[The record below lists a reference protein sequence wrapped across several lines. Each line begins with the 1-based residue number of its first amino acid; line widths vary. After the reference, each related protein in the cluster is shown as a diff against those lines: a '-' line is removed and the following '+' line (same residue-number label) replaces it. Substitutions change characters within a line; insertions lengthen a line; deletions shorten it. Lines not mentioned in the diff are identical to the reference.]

1 MVAVWVSAWAVSM
14 GLAASCHHAPHMARV
29 PQPVPTAAPAPLPAP
44 MVIPAPV
51 IRVGILTEA
60 GRVSIAADSGL
71 ALRGDGIG
79 TTVQRATFVPSAA
92 GAAAARYRVQ
102 VASFADLSAAQA
114 VGDRA
119 RQLTGLEPTV
129 RWSEET
135 GTHQVRMGEFGTREE
150 AQALLARVSA
160 GGIQGAWIAQE
171 LRVAAAG
178 RMRLLETGQE
188 VGPVSLQSIVG
199 AELVSVDGLP
209 YRGFVEVRPNE
220 QGSLTVVNVLNLEDY
235 LRGVVPNELSP
246 QAFPEL
252 EAVKAQAVAARTY
265 ALRNLGQYSAR
276 GYDICATAAC
286 QVYRGRSSEQ
296 PLSDQAVEETSG
308 VTASYRGALI
318 NALYTSTCGGHTE
331 DVTNIFEGD
340 DAPYLRGVICAPE
353 RDALGTLHTA
363 ASPLA
368 PGGEEGLT
376 RDVALLASL
385 GVLEGHPWT
394 EADLKAPATGD
405 ELRRWLAALPAALG
419 RQACLPGDES
429 PQRRGAFFAQLVG
442 AMCWD
447 ERARR
452 LLAPGDT
459 EYLLQVEDRAE
470 LSGEEALSAALLI
483 EEGVISPFSDN
494 TLRANARPTRAQ
506 AIAALA
512 RVALKAGVPDLRS
525 AAFKSAGDGGLTVVR
540 ADMPETHPL
549 DPAVRLFRLLDGNP
563 LAASEVTV
571 IAGEKINY
579 LLRDGRVTYLEA
591 EQARAGAAADRS
603 SRVYRWEVRMT
614 PGELAKAVSRYGSV
628 GAVRDVTPQR
638 YGVSGRVIELAV
650 SGSDG
655 ELVLRGLKVRWGLGL
670 RENLFVVDRERAPS
684 GAIDRFVFT
693 GKGWGHGV
701 GLCQVGAFGM
711 AQSGSTY
718 DRILRHYYTGIT
730 LAKAY

>member
-1 MVAVWVSAWAVSM
+1 MV
-14 GLAASCHHAPHMARV
+14 V
-29 PQPVPTAAPAPLPAP
+29 PP
-44 MVIPAPV
+44 PV

-60 GRVSIAADSGL
+60 GRVSIAADSGV
-71 ALRGDGIG
+71 ALRGEGIG
-79 TTVQRATFVPSAA
+79 STVQRATFVP
-92 GAAAARYRVQ
+92 AAASTAAATYRVQ
-102 VASFADLSAAQA
+102 VASFADLPAAQA
-114 VGDRA
+114 IAARA
-119 RQLTGLEPTV
+119 RQLSGLEPTV

-135 GTHQVRMGEFGTREE
+135 RTHQVRLGEYGTREE
-150 AQALLARVSA
+150 AQVLLARLVA
-160 GGIQGAWIAQE
+160 GGIEGAWIAQE
-171 LRVAAAG
+171 LHAGTPG

-188 VGPVSLQSIVG
+188 VGPVSLQSIAAG
-199 AELVSVDGLP
+199 ELVTVDGLS

-220 QGSLTVVNVLNLEDY
+220 QGSLTVINVLNLEDY

-265 ALRNLGQYSAR
+265 ALRNVGQYAAK
-276 GYDICATAAC
+276 GYDICATPAC

-296 PLSDQAVEETSG
+296 PLSDQAVEETRG
-308 VTASYRGALI
+308 MTASYRGALI

-331 DVTNIFEGD
+331 DVTNIFEGE
-340 DAPYLRGVICAPE
+340 DAPYLRGVICSPE
-353 RDALGTLHTA
+353 RDAVGTLHTS

-368 PGGEEGLT
+368 PGNEEGLT
-376 RDVALLASL
+376 RDVALLVSL
-385 GVLEGHPWT
+385 GVLDAHPWT
-394 EADLKAPATGD
+394 ETALKGAATAD
-405 ELRRWLAALPAALG
+405 ELRHWLAALPSALG
-419 RQACLPGDES
+419 RQGCLASDE
-429 PQRRGAFFAQLVG
+429 PMLRRGTFFRQLVG
-442 AMCWD
+442 SLCWD

-452 LLAPGDT
+452 LLAPGDA

-470 LSGEEALSAALLI
+470 LDAEETLAAALLI

-494 TLRANARPTRAQ
+494 TLRPNAHPSRAQ
-506 AIAALA
+506 AIAAMA
-512 RVALKAGVPDLRS
+512 RVALKAGVPDLVS
-525 AAFKSAGDGGLTVVR
+525 AEFKSAGEGGLTVMR
-540 ADMPETHPL
+540 ADLPETHPL
-549 DPAVRLFRLLDGNP
+549 DPAVRLFRLLDGSP

-571 IAGEKINY
+571 LAGEKVNY
-579 LLRDGRVTYLEA
+579 LVRDGRITYLEA
-591 EQARAGAAADRS
+591 EQPRLGAAADRS

-614 PGELAKAVSRYGSV
+614 PDELAKAVARYGTV

-650 SGSDG
+650 TGSDG

-670 RENLFVVDRERAPS
+670 RENLFVVDRQRAPS
-684 GAIDRFVFT
+684 GAIERFVFT